1 MLSIGLKQIE
11 TRPNCVTITSSKNG
25 MRKFE
30 MKNKIDM
37 ENLKVELNYSFYYY
51 LTVKWN
57 DLHVL
62 ERFTCAKLSLFRNDN

>member
-1 MLSIGLKQIE
+1 
-11 TRPNCVTITSSKNG
+11 

-62 ERFTCAKLSLFRNDN
+62 VLLHKLSLFRNDNW